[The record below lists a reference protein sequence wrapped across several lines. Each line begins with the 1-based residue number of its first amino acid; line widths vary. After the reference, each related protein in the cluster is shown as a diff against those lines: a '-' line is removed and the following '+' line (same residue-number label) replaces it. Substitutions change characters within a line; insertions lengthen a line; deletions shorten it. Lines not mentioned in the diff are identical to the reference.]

1 MLKVLSI
8 LLFVYRVSNSFTA
21 LTLSPFL
28 CELLLLKVLSILLYV
43 YRVSDSFTAQSR
55 PPFLYELL
63 LLKVLSIL
71 SYVYIMADSF
81 TALTLSPILYEL
93 LLLKVLSI
101 LLYVYRVSDSFTAQ
115 TRPQFLYELL
125 LLKFLSILLY
135 VFRMADSLV
144 SRHGASDEYHDPY
157 CEPCDESRGKNVKA
171 KCFCKN
177 CYQFLCTECHTVHG
191 RLMATKCHVI
201 QTGADMPPSMADKP
215 PRYELC
221 DDHPKCLKD
230 QFCYHHGVLICSM
243 CCSASHSMCDTKN
256 VVDTCKYIQLS
267 EVDNL
272 CDANKSYRSQLSK
285 LLSSVDKRGGKLI
298 DQRQTLLKDAKTAYD
313 KIIAEINR
321 SYQNMKTVIN
331 AECDLQDKT
340 VSQLKQEIKSQI
352 SQVDAEINFTNKVR
366 GKPINVNTF
375 LSLQESV
382 SKTRKCVVVVK
393 NLKESLNLTSLIF
406 EPSKDIQIL
415 LSKPLN
421 FGSLNKHHL
430 NVDVDVSTQDIN
442 FPSHIKGSTRPASPS
457 NRGGLPGLKSTK
469 SSFGQI
475 KARHIGTYDVRTKED
490 RAMCGITGVAI
501 TSCGQKLFVDNNN
514 DRVKL
519 FSQDMRFLSS
529 VQVHAGW
536 DITMLNDMEAVVT
549 QGHPLVFLEVANEK
563 LRIKQTIN
571 LSFDG
576 YGITHSK
583 DNLIC
588 TDSQQLHV
596 IDRQGSEQL
605 LGGQSSFRNS
615 IYICS
620 NSDGRWIVATD
631 IDKNTI
637 TVLDANNGAVITSRQ
652 LKETTGWVHLGVAV
666 DTSDNIFVCGYK
678 EMIVMSGDLK
688 NERVLFN
695 IDDNKPQAIAYD
707 GSKHQL
713 IISQC
718 YNDSVCCLQLS

>member
-1 MLKVLSI
+1 M
-8 LLFVYRVSNSFTA
+8 T
-21 LTLSPFL
+21 
-28 CELLLLKVLSILLYV
+28 
-43 YRVSDSFTAQSR
+43 DS
-55 PPFLYELL
+55 L
-63 LLKVLSIL
+63 
-71 SYVYIMADSF
+71 
-81 TALTLSPILYEL
+81 
-93 LLLKVLSI
+93 
-101 LLYVYRVSDSFTAQ
+101 TAQ
-115 TRPQFLYELL
+115 TRPPVLYELL

-144 SRHGASDEYHDPY
+144 SRHGASDEYHDLF
-157 CEPCDESRGKNVKA
+157 CEPCDESRGRNVKA

-177 CYQFLCTECHTVHG
+177 CNQFLCTECHTVHG
-191 RLMATKCHVI
+191 RLMATKGHVI
-201 QTGADMPPSMADKP
+201 QTGPDMPPSMADKP
-215 PRYELC
+215 PRYEIC
-221 DDHPKCLKD
+221 DDHPKRLKD
-230 QFCYHHGVLICSM
+230 QFCYHHGALICSM
-243 CCSASHSMCDTKN
+243 CCSASHSMCDTKS
-256 VVDTCKYIQLS
+256 VEDTCKHIQLS
-267 EVDNL
+267 EVDKL
-272 CDANKSYRSQLSK
+272 CDANKNYKSQLSK
-285 LLSSVDKRGGKLI
+285 FLSSIDKRGGKLI

-321 SYQNMKTVIN
+321 SYQNMKTVIH

-382 SKTRKCVVVVK
+382 SKTRKCDVVVK

-406 EPSKDIQIL
+406 EPSKNVQII

-457 NRGGLPGLKSTK
+457 NRGGLPRLKSTK

-475 KARHIGTYDVRTKED
+475 QARQTGTYNVRTKED
-490 RAMCGITGVAI
+490 RNTCMIFGVAI
-501 TSCGQKLFVDNNN
+501 TSCGQKLFVDRNNGK
-514 DRVKL
+514 VKL

-529 VQVHAGW
+529 VPVQHGW
-536 DITMLNDMEAVVT
+536 DITLLNDMEAVVT
-549 QGHPLVFLEVANEK
+549 SGRSLVFLEVANEN

-571 LSFDG
+571 LSFDCF
-576 YGITHSK
+576 GITHIK
-583 DNLIC
+583 YNLIC
-588 TDSQQLHV
+588 TDGQQLHA

-605 LGGQSSFRNS
+605 LGDQSSFRCS
-615 IYICS
+615 RYVCS
-620 NSDGRWIVATD
+620 NSDGRWIAATD
-631 IDKNTI
+631 SGKNTI

-652 LKETTGWVHLGVAV
+652 LEKTIGGSFLGVAV
-666 DTSDNIFVCGYK
+666 DTSDNIFVCGYTDI
-678 EMIVMSGDLK
+678 IVMSGDLK

-695 IDDNKPQAIAYD
+695 MGDNSPRAIAYD

-718 YNDSVCCLQLS
+718 NNDSVCCLQLS

>member
-1 MLKVLSI
+1 
-8 LLFVYRVSNSFTA
+8 
-21 LTLSPFL
+21 
-28 CELLLLKVLSILLYV
+28 
-43 YRVSDSFTAQSR
+43 
-55 PPFLYELL
+55 
-63 LLKVLSIL
+63 
-71 SYVYIMADSF
+71 
-81 TALTLSPILYEL
+81 
-93 LLLKVLSI
+93 
-101 LLYVYRVSDSFTAQ
+101 
-115 TRPQFLYELL
+115 
-125 LLKFLSILLY
+125 
-135 VFRMADSLV
+135 
-144 SRHGASDEYHDPY
+144 
-157 CEPCDESRGKNVKA
+157 
-171 KCFCKN
+171 
-177 CYQFLCTECHTVHG
+177 
-191 RLMATKCHVI
+191 MATKGHVI
-201 QTGADMPPSMADKP
+201 QTGTDMPPSMADKP

-221 DDHPKCLKD
+221 DDHPKRLKD
-230 QFCYHHGVLICSM
+230 QFCYHHGALICSM
-243 CCSASHSMCDTKN
+243 CCSTSHSMCDTKS
-256 VVDTCKYIQLS
+256 VEDTCKYIKLS

-272 CDANKSYRSQLSK
+272 CDANKNYKSQLSK
-285 LLSSVDKRGGKLI
+285 LLSSVDKGGGKLI
-298 DQRQTLLKDAKTAYD
+298 GQRQTLLKDAKTAYD
-313 KIIAEINR
+313 KIIAQINR

-442 FPSHIKGSTRPASPS
+442 FPSHIKGSTRPVSPS
-457 NRGGLPGLKSTK
+457 NRGGWPKLKSTK

-475 KARHIGTYDVRTKED
+475 QARQTGTYNVRTKED
-490 RAMCGITGVAI
+490 RNTCMITGVAI
-501 TSCGQKLFVDNNN
+501 TSCGQKLFVDRDNGK
-514 DRVKL
+514 VKL
-519 FSQDMRFLSS
+519 FSQDIRFLAT

-549 QGHPLVFLEVANEK
+549 TDKALAFLEVANEN
-563 LRIKQTIN
+563 LRIKKTIN

-588 TDSQQLHV
+588 TDGRQLHV
-596 IDRQGSEQL
+596 VDRHGSEQL
-605 LGGQSSFRNS
+605 LGSQSSFRYS
-615 IYICS
+615 RYVCS
-620 NSDGRWIVATD
+620 NSDGRWIAATD
-631 IDKNTI
+631 IDKKTV

-652 LKETTGWVHLGVAV
+652 LEKTTGGSYLGVAI

-678 EMIVMSGDLK
+678 QINVMSGDLK
-688 NERVLFN
+688 IERVLFN
-695 IDDNKPQAIAYD
+695 MGDNVAQAIAVVLHWLRYNLVD
-707 GSKHQL
+707 DVHTAKTQIILH
-713 IISQC
+713 IIS
-718 YNDSVCCLQLS
+718 V

>member
-1 MLKVLSI
+1 M
-8 LLFVYRVSNSFTA
+8 
-21 LTLSPFL
+21 
-28 CELLLLKVLSILLYV
+28 
-43 YRVSDSFTAQSR
+43 
-55 PPFLYELL
+55 
-63 LLKVLSIL
+63 
-71 SYVYIMADSF
+71 
-81 TALTLSPILYEL
+81 
-93 LLLKVLSI
+93 
-101 LLYVYRVSDSFTAQ
+101 
-115 TRPQFLYELL
+115 
-125 LLKFLSILLY
+125 
-135 VFRMADSLV
+135 
-144 SRHGASDEYHDPY
+144 
-157 CEPCDESRGKNVKA
+157 
-171 KCFCKN
+171 
-177 CYQFLCTECHTVHG
+177 CTECHSVHG
-191 RLMATKCHVI
+191 RLMATKGHVI

-221 DDHPKCLKD
+221 DDHPKRLKD
-230 QFCYHHGVLICSM
+230 QFCYHHGALICSM
-243 CCSASHSMCDTKN
+243 CCSASHSMCDTKS
-256 VVDTCKYIQLS
+256 VEDTCKYIQLS

-272 CDANKSYRSQLSK
+272 CDANKSYKSQLSK
-285 LLSSVDKRGGKLI
+285 FLSSVDKRGGKLI

-352 SQVDAEINFTNKVR
+352 SQVDTEINFTNKVR

-382 SKTRKCVVVVK
+382 SKTRKCVAAIES
-393 NLKESLNLTSLIF
+393 LKESLNLTSLIF
-406 EPSKDIQIL
+406 EPSKDVQIL

-457 NRGGLPGLKSTK
+457 NRGGWPRLKSTK

-475 KARHIGTYDVRTKED
+475 KARQTGTYNVRTKED
-490 RAMCGITGVAI
+490 RNTCFISGVAI

-514 DRVKL
+514 GKVKL

-529 VQVHAGW
+529 VQVLDGW

-549 QGHPLVFLEVANEK
+549 SLHSLVFLEVANEK

-571 LSFDG
+571 LSFHSV
-576 YGITHSK
+576 GITQSK

-588 TDSQQLHV
+588 TDLHQLHA

-605 LGGQSSFRNS
+605 LGGQSSFKNS

-631 IDKNTI
+631 SGKKTI
-637 TVLDANNGAVITSRQ
+637 TVIDANNGAVITSTQ
-652 LKETTGWVHLGVAV
+652 LKTFGWTGLGVAV
-666 DTSDNIFVCGYK
+666 DTSDNIYVCGHK
-678 EMIVMSGDLK
+678 EIIVMSGDLK

-695 IDDNKPQAIAYD
+695 IDNFLQAIAYD
-707 GSKHQL
+707 ETKHQL
-713 IISQC
+713 IISHSV
-718 YNDSVCCLQLS
+718 NDSVCCLQLS